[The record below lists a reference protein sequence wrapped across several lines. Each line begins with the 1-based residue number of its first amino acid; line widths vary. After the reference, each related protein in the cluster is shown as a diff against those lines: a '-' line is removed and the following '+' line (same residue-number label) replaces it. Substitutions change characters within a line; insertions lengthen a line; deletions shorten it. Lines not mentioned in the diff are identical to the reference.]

1 MKNIIS
7 KIRKAATA
15 LHRCWRRLQVFVE
28 RGTPTSSVL
37 QEEATCSHCGRVFIG
52 NYCPRCGQ
60 HRDAGKGK
68 PRFLKTFREAYPQLS
83 GNFLRTIIH
92 IALRPGYMMRDYFR
106 GHRVLYQSPVS
117 TFLLA
122 ISIMALCSGIF
133 GHADG
138 SGRKGGANAAIDK
151 LEEAVTKKIM
161 MEADKDIKVRN
172 AYDRWSVQRRMEGHH
187 RIRAVMGE
195 VKRRLTSNVS
205 LTLFAL
211 FPMLCSV
218 SYLVFRKRKFDG
230 RRLTLME
237 HYVIFAYLYAFFRLT
252 NGVVLLHLFY
262 MAWAYRGIYRLSWIK
277 SAGYA
282 TLVICLATVLFLV
295 FIFILILVM
304 LAPVLYYYDMPVA

>member
-7 KIRKAATA
+7 KIGKAATA

-92 IALRPGYMMRDYFR
+92 IALRPGYMIRDYFR

-133 GHADG
+133 GHIDG
-138 SGRKGGANAAIDK
+138 SGGQRGENAAIEK
-151 LEEAVTKKIM
+151 LEQDVMEKVMK
-161 MEADKDIKVRN
+161 EADKDVKVRK
-172 AYDRWSVQRRMEGHH
+172 AYDRWSVQRSMEGHR
-187 RIRAVMGE
+187 RIRAVMTDM
-195 VKRRLTSNVS
+195 KRRLTSNVS

-211 FPMLCSV
+211 FPMLSSV

-230 RRLTLME
+230 RQLTLME

-252 NGVVLLHLFY
+252 DKMGLLHLFY
-262 MAWAYRGIYRLSWIK
+262 IAWAYRGIYRLSWVK

-282 TLVICLATVLFLV
+282 TLVSCLAAVLFVV
-295 FIFILILVM
+295 FICIVM
-304 LAPVLYYYDMPVA
+304 LAMVAPVLYYYYMPIA